1 MSFSYTAGSSRP
13 THQVRALIPDTSS
26 TTYVFQDEELEGYLM
41 LEGGNVR
48 RAAAMALEVA
58 ASDKALVQ
66 GVVKTLNLSVDGAA
80 AARALMERAALLREQ
95 SATRQPRIATAGS
108 KLAPT
113 TPETGLSFLAQDPE

>member
-13 THQVRALIPDTSS
+13 THQVRALIPDTNA
-26 TTYVFQDEELEGYLM
+26 TYYVFQDEELDGYLL

-80 AARALMERAALLREQ
+80 AANVLMERAALLREQ
-95 SATRQPRIATAGS
+95 SATRQPRIATAGN

-113 TPETGLSFLAQDPE
+113 TTESGLSFIAQAEE